1 MWRCRDRRFAS
12 ALPSAEARAYHCALP
27 AQNGRLSVATSAMR
41 AGMEASRLTCFAG
54 PEYDP
59 IISFGLPFE
68 PENSQYG
75 KSRLVE

>member
-41 AGMEASRLTCFAG
+41 AAASVNQ
-54 PEYDP
+54 
-59 IISFGLPFE
+59 GLKRAQGLFQHAAKQQPGLSASHGE
-68 PENSQYG
+68 G
-75 KSRLVE
+75 V